1 MRWLFSFVFVFRERR
16 QAREARRTLTPSTAT
31 QPLEKFGQRTLR
43 LNDQNGLM
51 WLGVV
56 SADRPQRLVRASNET
71 F

>member
-16 QAREARRTLTPSTAT
+16 QA
-31 QPLEKFGQRTLR
+31 LEKFGQRTLR